1 MVMDHREGA
10 FEETVQAMLV
20 ENGGYEA
27 GDPANFDAEQALDPS
42 VLFRFLETTQ
52 PKRLEQLRTIHGS
65 SYQQKIRRR
74 LEQTLK
80 KRGMLDVLR
89 HGMKDYGVKLDL
101 MYPRPVSRLNPEA
114 LDLYYHNLLTVTRQ
128 VAYGPNHHNTL
139 DLVLSVNGLPTA
151 TIELKTPYTN
161 QNVHH
166 AMKQYREDRSP
177 RDLMFDFKKRALVHF
192 AVDPD
197 EAYMTTKLAGKKT
210 FFLPFNKGY
219 QHGSGN
225 PPNPDGYRTD
235 YLWTEIFPKDSW
247 IDILTRFL
255 HLEVEDEQKN
265 GQMKRKETM
274 IFPRYHQLDAVRS
287 LEADTKASGTGTNY
301 LVQHSAGS
309 GKSNSIAWL
318 SYRLS
323 NLHDETDHPLFDSV
337 IVITDRK
344 VLDRQLQDKI
354 YQFEHK
360 QGVVAK
366 IENHSQ
372 ELARALE
379 AGTRII
385 ITTLQKFPYILDKAE
400 NLKGSR
406 YAVIIDEAH
415 SSQTGESAK
424 SMKEVLS
431 ANSLEQAEEKDPSE
445 QDAEDEM
452 LRTMQAHGKQDHL
465 SFYAFTATPKKKT
478 LEMFGTPRGEE
489 QLPEPFHLYSMRQAI
504 EEGFILDVLE
514 NYTTYETF
522 FHLSRQIEDD
532 PEVDKKKASRAIARF
547 VSLHPHNISQ
557 KAEVMIEHFRRITQ
571 HKIQGNAKAMVVT
584 ASRLHAVRYK
594 EAFEKYIREKGYTDV
609 KPLVA
614 FSGTVQDEYG
624 QEYTE
629 AGMNQFP
636 ESEVPRRFEEE
647 FEVMIVAEKF
657 QTGFDQPLLH
667 TMYVDK
673 KLHGVKAIQT
683 LSRLNRT
690 CPGKEDT
697 FVLDFANKA
706 EDIQEAFQPYY
717 EKTMID
723 ETTDPNM
730 LYDLVDDLE
739 AGQVYTDSEV
749 DAFCQLYFKPDFN
762 IERGV
767 DQRRLHGLLDPAVE
781 RFDQKTEEEQE
792 LFRDQLNKF
801 VRLYSF
807 LSQIIPF
814 QDLDLHKL
822 HTFGRFFLKKI
833 QRDNGDR
840 ETFHIDSNEV
850 ELAFYR
856 LQKQQE
862 GTIALES
869 GGDYAVGGH
878 VASGSKKSEDDKDNL
893 SSIIERLNERFATDF
908 NDSDRLSMEAV
919 EEEMYNDIDLAQ
931 KARSNSMDNYRYA
944 FEKEFIN
951 KWIERMDKDQNIF
964 SKIMDDDEFKE
975 MMMLE
980 MMKRV
985 YERQSQI

>member
-1 MVMDHREGA
+1 
-10 FEETVQAMLV
+10 
-20 ENGGYEA
+20 
-27 GDPANFDAEQALDPS
+27 
-42 VLFRFLETTQ
+42 
-52 PKRLEQLRTIHGS
+52 
-65 SYQQKIRRR
+65 
-74 LEQTLK
+74 
-80 KRGMLDVLR
+80 
-89 HGMKDYGVKLDL
+89 
-101 MYPRPVSRLNPEA
+101 
-114 LDLYYHNLLTVTRQ
+114 
-128 VAYGPNHHNTL
+128 
-139 DLVLSVNGLPTA
+139 
-151 TIELKTPYTN
+151 
-161 QNVHH
+161 
-166 AMKQYREDRSP
+166 
-177 RDLMFDFKKRALVHF
+177 
-192 AVDPD
+192 
-197 EAYMTTKLAGKKT
+197 
-210 FFLPFNKGY
+210 
-219 QHGSGN
+219 
-225 PPNPDGYRTD
+225 
-235 YLWTEIFPKDSW
+235 
-247 IDILTRFL
+247 
-255 HLEVEDEQKN
+255 
-265 GQMKRKETM
+265 
-274 IFPRYHQLDAVRS
+274 
-287 LEADTKASGTGTNY
+287 
-301 LVQHSAGS
+301 
-309 GKSNSIAWL
+309 
-318 SYRLS
+318 
-323 NLHDETDHPLFDSV
+323 
-337 IVITDRK
+337 
-344 VLDRQLQDKI
+344 
-354 YQFEHK
+354 
-360 QGVVAK
+360 
-366 IENHSQ
+366 
-372 ELARALE
+372 
-379 AGTRII
+379 
-385 ITTLQKFPYILDKAE
+385 
-400 NLKGSR
+400 
-406 YAVIIDEAH
+406 
-415 SSQTGESAK
+415 
-424 SMKEVLS
+424 
-431 ANSLEQAEEKDPSE
+431 
-445 QDAEDEM
+445 
-452 LRTMQAHGKQDHL
+452 
-465 SFYAFTATPKKKT
+465 
-478 LEMFGTPRGEE
+478 MFGTPRDVE

-584 ASRLHAVRYK
+584 SSRLHAVRYK

-614 FSGTVQDEYG
+614 FSGTVQDEYA

-739 AGQVYTDSEV
+739 EAQVYTDSEV

-762 IERGV
+762 IERVV

-862 GTIALES
+862 GMITLES

-908 NDSDRLSMEAV
+908 DDSDRLSMEAV
-919 EEEMYNDIDLAQ
+919 EEEMYNDMDLAQ
-931 KARSNSMDNYRYA
+931 KARSNSMDNYQYA